1 MLTEYINE
9 KHLSYYHSYLLQV
22 YELINKL
29 DDVNDL
35 LYFLVL
41 VIEMMRKCFE
51 IFLALVS
58 TVSGLHLVDH
68 FKDYLSSIS
77 MRSVESKT

>member
-1 MLTEYINE
+1 
-9 KHLSYYHSYLLQV
+9 
-22 YELINKL
+22 
-29 DDVNDL
+29 
-35 LYFLVL
+35 
-41 VIEMMRKCFE
+41 MMRKCFE

-77 MRSVESKT
+77 MRSMESKT